1 MRRRAGSGGVTLG
14 GENQGEGD
22 VSAGTLEIEFEDD
35 EASSE
40 SGGTAMGRPRDFRSA
55 TMIALAVVVLGAA
68 LSATHHTRSNDKN
81 SAGQLILSVVAPDYA
96 AYMVTV
102 RYEGSHLISLQR
114 RRIAVDMRI
123 TPVPGAQI
131 SVLSYYVNENG
142 VISYVQQDLSGKPLP
157 ASGTDVELEL
167 GVTDC
172 AVVPIGESM
181 GFVNVVAD
189 GPAGITDRFTI
200 LGERYAADLTR
211 LLRTVCPG
219 RASGQNPM
227 TNPGHPTGP

>member
-1 MRRRAGSGGVTLG
+1 MRRRAGSRGVTRG
-14 GENQGEGD
+14 GENRGERD
-22 VSAGTLEIEFEDD
+22 VSAGMLEIEFEDD

-40 SGGTAMGRPRDFRSA
+40 PGGVAVGRPRDFRRV
-55 TMIALAVVVLGAA
+55 TMITLAVVVLGAA
-68 LSATHHTRSNDKN
+68 LSATHHSGSSDKN
-81 SAGQLILSVVAPDYA
+81 NAGQLILSIGAPNYA

-102 RYEGSHLISLQR
+102 RYEGSHLISLER

-131 SVLSYYVNENG
+131 SVLSYYVDENG

-172 AVVPIGESM
+172 AVAPIGESM
-181 GFVNVVAD
+181 GSVNVVAD

-200 LGERYAADLTR
+200 LGERYAADLSR
-211 LLRTVCPG
+211 LLLTVCPG
-219 RASGQNPM
+219 RAGGQNPR
-227 TNPGHPTGP
+227 TSPGHPTGP